1 LFGRSSARD
10 FEKNRPDKK
19 NRFTMAPPTS
29 VANAAPASASLPP
42 PRRSPKLLI
51 GIVLA
56 VGLLAAAG
64 AAAYVFLPRFTGAA
78 SAETAKPPVPE
89 KPIFVMLDPLTVNL
103 QSEGRS
109 RFLQIGMALRV
120 RDEHAKAQIVEFM
133 PELRSRLLVH
143 LSNRAPESLVTPE
156 DKARLA
162 EEIRTA
168 LNAPLTPETPE
179 LGISSVSFNIF
190 VVQ

>member
-1 LFGRSSARD
+1 MASSSPAA
-10 FEKNRPDKK
+10 
-19 NRFTMAPPTS
+19 T
-29 VANAAPASASLPP
+29 VAPAASAMPA
-42 PRRSPKLLI
+42 PRRFPKLLI
-51 GIVLA
+51 GLVVA
-56 VGLLAAAG
+56 VGVIAAAG
-64 AAAYVFLPRFTGAA
+64 AAAYVFLPRFMGAGA
-78 SAETAKPPVPE
+78 TAEAARPPAPE
-89 KPIFVMLDPLTVNL
+89 KPIFLMLEPLTVNL

-133 PELRSRLLVH
+133 PELRSRLLVV
-143 LSNRAPESLVTPE
+143 LSNRPPESLVTPE

-162 EEIRTA
+162 EEIRTT

-179 LGISSVSFNIF
+179 LGIASVSFNSF